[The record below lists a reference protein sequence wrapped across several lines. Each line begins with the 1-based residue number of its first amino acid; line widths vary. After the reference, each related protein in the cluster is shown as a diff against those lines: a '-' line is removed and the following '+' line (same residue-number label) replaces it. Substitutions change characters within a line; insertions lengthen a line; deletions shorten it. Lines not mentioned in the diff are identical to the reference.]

1 MSRVVISGYYG
12 FDNLG
17 DEAVL
22 AGTIEALRCLRPDI
36 EIAVL
41 SANPEPTARAHGV
54 RAIPRDRPADLLH
67 ALRQCD
73 LCLSG
78 GGSLFQDATSWRSPW
93 YYLGVLALAQRLG
106 RPTAVYAQGIGP
118 LRGRVVRRTAARLL
132 DAVQIITLRDQAS
145 LAVLDRWG
153 VRRPPIAL
161 AADPALL
168 LRPEWSPRV
177 MAERSRWGGG
187 RCFGLALRSWADD
200 RWLEALA
207 GAARA
212 ASRRFDA
219 RWICLSMHPSND
231 LTTATRVAAE
241 IGAAA
246 TVVRG
251 PFTPCEMLALTGDLA
266 LLVGMRLHA
275 LIFAALLGVPLVALA
290 YDPKITAFAREVGEP
305 CLDLDAPDFLRLG
318 QTIAS
323 AAESLPER
331 RARLLAAV
339 APIKARAAL
348 APRLVANLLS

>member
-1 MSRVVISGYYG
+1 MSRVVVSGYYG

-22 AGTIEALRCLRPDI
+22 AGTIEALRCFRPGV

-41 SANPEPTARAHGV
+41 SANPEATARAHDV
-54 RAIPRDRPADLLH
+54 HAIPRARPGDLLR

-78 GGSLFQDATSWRSPW
+78 GGSLFQDVTSWRSPW

-118 LRGRVVRRTAARLL
+118 LRGRTVRRAAARLL
-132 DAVQIITLRDQAS
+132 DAVEIITLRDQAS

-153 VRRPPIAL
+153 VRRPPVAL

-177 MAERSRWGGG
+177 MQELSTWGGG
-187 RCFGLALRSWADD
+187 LRFGLALRPWADD

-207 GAARA
+207 SAARA
-212 ASRRFDA
+212 ASHRFGA
-219 RWICLSMHPSND
+219 RWICLSMHPSDD

-241 IGAAA
+241 IGGAA

-251 PFTPCEMLALTGDLA
+251 PFTPREMLALTGDLA

-275 LIFAALLGVPLVALA
+275 LIFAALSGVPLVALA
-290 YDPKITAFAREVGEP
+290 YDPKITAFAGEVGEP
-305 CLDLDAPDFLRLG
+305 CLDLDALDFLRLA
-318 QTIAS
+318 QMISS
-323 AAESLPER
+323 AAESLPQR

-339 APIKARAAL
+339 APLKARAAL
-348 APRLVANLLS
+348 APRLVADLL